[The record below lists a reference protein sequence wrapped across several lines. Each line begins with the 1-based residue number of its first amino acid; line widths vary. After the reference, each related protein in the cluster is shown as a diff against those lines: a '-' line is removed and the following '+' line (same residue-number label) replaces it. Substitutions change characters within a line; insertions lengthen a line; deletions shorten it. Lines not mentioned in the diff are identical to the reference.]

1 MDPVL
6 PAAKELAKNVDTLW
20 VIFASALV
28 FFMQAGFL
36 LLESGLVRS
45 KNSINVAIKNL
56 LDYVVG
62 TICFFLLG
70 YGLMYGTSFNGWFGK
85 DIFLLEGL
93 STGKEFAFFLFQ
105 VTFMGTAATIVSGA
119 VAERIRFQAYLVCSL
134 FVSLFIYPVFGHWA
148 WGGGWLSQ
156 SGFHD
161 FAGSSVVHSVG
172 AWVSLAGVIVLG
184 PRKDRFDSDGKP
196 RELYGHNL
204 PFSVLGTFILWFG
217 WFGFNGGSTLSLTD
231 SVPKIIVN
239 TSLAACAGC
248 SAAIIFDYITKG
260 VPHVGGAIN
269 GVLAGLVA
277 ITAGCDVMSPASS
290 LIIGL
295 IAGILAEVAV
305 WIMENF
311 LKLDDVV
318 SAFPVHGVGG
328 IWGTLAVSLFA
339 QEESL
344 RSWNQ
349 WQAQLTGVAVCAIW
363 SFSMGLILF
372 FLMKFTISIR
382 VSSEEEDRGLNESEH
397 GAKTV
402 WLDLMNAM
410 KYVADSKDLRKRI
423 DVDPGVESGAVAELF
438 NRLLLSLTQIIGVVK
453 ENSDKIEN
461 ESGNLESSTLAITK
475 EIENQKEKTTLIR
488 ETSDILETS
497 LKAVLDL
504 VREERRRSSEMRR
517 MSEEMSQ
524 GMKELQTD
532 ILTSDQISDSIQSIA
547 FAGEKKLEKTVR
559 SMQGLNGS
567 AKKVEELVGI
577 LQKIAEQLGMLSINA
592 SIESAR
598 GGDKGFA
605 VVAHQISVLSEKTA
619 SNAKQANM
627 YLREIWETVDG
638 SLQSLAETVESF
650 KSILVK
656 IPELS
661 KTMKGAFDSVRD
673 YSSRSDDLET
683 SIQGVA
689 EMSESVAA
697 DMEKRYSEL
706 NRMRDFF
713 CEIEDG
719 AVRIGSLL
727 EDLQKMSL
735 MLSGQTIRMHR
746 VVDIFRIEPTTG

>member
-1 MDPVL
+1 MDHVL
-6 PAAKELAKNVDTLW
+6 PAAKELAKNVDILW

-56 LDYVVG
+56 LDYVFG
-62 TICFFLLG
+62 TICFFLIG
-70 YGLMYGTSFNGWFGK
+70 YGFMYGTSLDGWIGK
-85 DIFLLEGL
+85 DLFFLEGL
-93 STGKEFAFFLFQ
+93 NTGKEFAFFLFQ

-119 VAERIRFQAYLVCSL
+119 VAERIRFQAYLVCSI
-134 FVSLFIYPVFGHWA
+134 FVSLLIYPVFGHWA
-148 WGGGWLSQ
+148 WGGGWLSK

-172 AWVSLAGVIVLG
+172 AWVALAGVIVLG
-184 PRKDRFDSDGKP
+184 PRKDRFDSEGKP

-231 SVPKIIVN
+231 EVPKIIVN
-239 TSLAACAGC
+239 TSLAACSGC
-248 SAAIIFDYITKG
+248 SAAILFDYITKG
-260 VPHVGGAIN
+260 VPHVSGAIN
-269 GVLAGLVA
+269 GVLGGLVA
-277 ITAGCDVMSPASS
+277 ITAGCDVMSPGAS
-290 LIIGL
+290 LLTGL
-295 IAGILAEVAV
+295 IAGVLVEVAA
-305 WIMENF
+305 WILENI
-311 LKLDDVV
+311 LKVDDVV

-328 IWGTLAVSLFA
+328 IWGTLAVSVFA
-339 QEESL
+339 QEEAL

-349 WQAQLTGVAVCAIW
+349 WQAQLTGVAVCAVW

-382 VSSEEEDRGLNESEH
+382 VTSEEEERGLNESEH

-461 ESGNLESSTLAITK
+461 ESELLENSTLMITK
-475 EIENQKEKTTLIR
+475 EIEKQKERTILIR
-488 ETSDILETS
+488 ETSDLLESS

-504 VREERRRSSEMRR
+504 VREERSRSSEMRR

-532 ILTSDQISDSIQSIA
+532 ILTSGQISESIQSIA
-547 FAGEKKLEKTVR
+547 FTGERTLERTVK

-592 SIESAR
+592 AIESAR

-605 VVAHQISVLSEKTA
+605 VVAEQISVLSEKTA
-619 SNAKQANM
+619 SNAKQANK
-627 YLREIWETVDG
+627 YLKEIWETVNG
-638 SLQSLAETVESF
+638 SLQSLSETVDSF
-650 KSILVK
+650 KAILIQ
-656 IPELS
+656 IPKLS
-661 KTMKGAFDSVRD
+661 KTMNDALESVRE
-673 YSSRSDDLET
+673 YSSRSEDLET

-689 EMSESVAA
+689 HMSESVAG

-719 AVRIGSLL
+719 AVRIGTLL

-746 VVDIFRIEPTTG
+746 VVDIFQIEPNVG

>member
-1 MDPVL
+1 MDSVL
-6 PAAKELAKNVDTLW
+6 PAAKALAKNVDVLW
-20 VIFASALV
+20 ITFASALV

-70 YGLMYGTSFNGWFGK
+70 YGFMYGTSWNGWIGK
-85 DIFLLEGL
+85 DLFLLEGL
-93 STGKEFAFFLFQ
+93 ETGKEFAFFLFQ

-119 VAERIRFQAYLVCSL
+119 VAERIRFQAYLICSL
-134 FVSLFIYPVFGHWA
+134 FVSLIIYPVFGHWT
-148 WGGGWLSQ
+148 WGGGWLGQ
-156 SGFHD
+156 AGFHD

-184 PRKDRFDSDGKP
+184 PRKDRFDSSGKP

-231 SVPKIIVN
+231 DVPRIIVN

-248 SAAIIFDYITKG
+248 CSAIAFDYITKG
-260 VPHVGGAIN
+260 LPHVGGAIN
-269 GVLAGLVA
+269 GVLGGLVA
-277 ITAGCDVMSPASS
+277 ITAGCDVLSPASS
-290 LIIGL
+290 LIVGFISGL
-295 IAGILAEVAV
+295 LVEFTVYA
-305 WIMENF
+305 MENW

-318 SAFPVHGVGG
+318 GAFPVHGMGG
-328 IWGTLAVSLFA
+328 IWGTIAVCIFA
-339 QEESL
+339 KDESL
-344 RSWNQ
+344 RSLDQ
-349 WQAQLTGVAVCAIW
+349 WQVQLVGVAVCAVW
-363 SFSMGLILF
+363 AFSMGLVLF

-382 VSSEEEDRGLNESEH
+382 VSSEEEEIGLNESEH

-423 DVDPGVESGAVAELF
+423 EVDRGMESGAVAELF
-438 NRLLLSLTQIIGVVK
+438 NRLLLSLTQIISVVK
-453 ENSDKIEN
+453 ENSDKIES
-461 ESGNLESSTLAITK
+461 ESELLDTSTLNITK
-475 EIENQKEKTTLIR
+475 EIQKQKERTETVR
-488 ETSDILETS
+488 NTSDLLESS

-504 VREERRRSSEMRR
+504 VREERKRSGEMRR
-517 MSEEMSQ
+517 MSEEMSE
-524 GMKELQTD
+524 GMKELQQE
-532 ILTSDQISDSIQSIA
+532 IRSSGMIANSIQDIA
-547 FAGEKKLEKTVR
+547 FAGEKTLENTVK

-567 AKKVEELVGI
+567 AKKVEELVVI

-605 VVAHQISVLSEKTA
+605 VVAEQISVLAEKTS
-619 SNAKQANM
+619 SNAKQANK
-627 YLREIWETVDG
+627 YLREIWDTVNGSLSSLSVTVD
-638 SLQSLAETVESF
+638 SF
-650 KSILVK
+650 KSILGKV
-656 IPELS
+656 PELS
-661 KTMKGAFDSVRD
+661 KNMKNALESVLS
-673 YSSRSDDLET
+673 YSSKSGELEE
-683 SIQGVA
+683 SIQWVA
-689 EMSESVAA
+689 GLSESVAG
-697 DMEKRYSEL
+697 DMEKRYAEL

-713 CEIEDG
+713 GELEDG
-719 AVRIGSLL
+719 AVRIGNLL

-746 VVDIFRIEPTTG
+746 VVDTFRIEAG